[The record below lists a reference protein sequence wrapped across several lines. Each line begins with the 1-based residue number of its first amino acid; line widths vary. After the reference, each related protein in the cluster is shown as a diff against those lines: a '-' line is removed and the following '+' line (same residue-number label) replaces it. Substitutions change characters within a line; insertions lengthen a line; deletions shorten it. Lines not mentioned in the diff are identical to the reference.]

1 MGIQN
6 LIMTPIGRLI
16 SLAFIFAVFT
26 LLIGGINGWFLITT
40 DSGVVNGERIDR
52 LVGFAADENADDA
65 WAGVAIDKA
74 GTALADD
81 KFMKV
86 IEKTGGT
93 CEVDTTG
100 TYATA
105 ANGFSP
111 RGTEI
116 AVEDSGV
123 VTGCKWVEAA
133 QFWSASGLGAVI
145 QLILRGAALGGPM
158 GALIALASFGNS
170 FIAKV
175 GLNPMVGAIALVL
188 VILLAGSL
196 LDVLTPFVD
205 VAFESAN
212 GNRFTVYES
221 GIGTLSTILTNFYGV
236 VIVGGLLFV
245 AWQMVSLF
253 RSSNSGNI
261 FSTGGGVGG
270 RM

>member
-40 DSGVVNGERIDR
+40 DSGVVNGERVDR

-65 WAGVAIDKA
+65 WANVTLDKA
-74 GTALADD
+74 GAVITDGN
-81 KFMKV
+81 FMK
-86 IEKTGGT
+86 IKEHTGGL
-93 CEVDTTG
+93 CIVDTTG
-100 TYATA
+100 TLAGNA
-105 ANGFSP
+105 EGFSP
-111 RGTEI
+111 RGTAI
-116 AVEDSGV
+116 NTTIGV
-123 VTGCKWVEAA
+123 VDGCKWVEAA
-133 QFWSASGLGAVI
+133 KFWSASGLGAVI

-261 FSTGGGVGG
+261 FATGGGVGG